1 MKKRF
6 LVFLFCLAIQFVVQA
21 QNYKTHKVMSGETIE
36 GIAKKYLVTPFD
48 IYALNPD
55 AKGDLRTDMVLIIPS
70 NSKVVNSEEAGK
82 TKELIGYKTHKVKRK
97 ETLYSISKTY
107 NVEIDEI
114 KKYNTY
120 LYAENLRKGDKLKIP
135 RYKTVVSKVSLN
147 NTLKKYKVL
156 ASEGKW
162 RVAYKFGITVTE
174 LEELNPNIG
183 DSLKVG
189 QELNVP
195 NIADNLELPVDNDYN
210 YYEVQPAEGFYSIEK
225 KLGVTQTEIEALNP
239 EVKTNGLKLGMVI
252 KVPKKETNIPD
263 EVRGNSTISDLA
275 SALSDYKVK
284 KVALMLPYRLNRI
297 DVDSIAEAKD
307 KMRQDRLLSIS
318 LDFYSGVLFA
328 LDSAKQVGLS
338 TNLKVLDTENNLS
351 EVSRLVNDANLSNYD
366 AVIGPLMPDNFER
379 VASRLKGSNVPV
391 VSPLTQPKNV
401 YSNVL
406 QTIPNASLLTK
417 SMIEFVK
424 NNSEGMHILI
434 ISDTKSKSR
443 SAMLKTNFPDA
454 NQMYSKLDKDGK
466 DSYYLRVDDLIEIL
480 KDGENLVLL
489 ESKNEAFVSNVTS
502 MLNGLISEEI
512 KITLATTD
520 RNKAFEGKNIS
531 NHHLSNLAFHYP
543 SANKSYDYEA
553 HNGFVQKYIEKY
565 GVSPN
570 KYAVRG
576 FDVTLDILLRMAS
589 QDFNSDWS
597 LDGKESE
604 YLENKFRYTKKAFGG
619 YINDAVYIVKYD
631 NLTIVEVK
639 TE

>member
-6 LVFLFCLAIQFVVQA
+6 LVFLCCLAIQFVVQA
-21 QNYKTHKVMSGETIE
+21 QNYKTHKVRSGETIE
-36 GIAKKYLVTPFD
+36 AIAKQYLVTPFD

-55 AKGDLRTDMVLIIPS
+55 AKGELRPEMVLIIPA
-70 NSKVVNSEEAGK
+70 NSKVVNSDETEK

-120 LYAENLRKGDKLKIP
+120 LYSENLRKGDKIKIP
-135 RYKTVVSKVSLN
+135 RYKTIVSKVSLN
-147 NTLKKYKVL
+147 NTIKKYKVL
-156 ASEGKW
+156 PSEGKW
-162 RVAYKFGITVTE
+162 RVAYKFGITVSE
-174 LEELNPNIG
+174 LEDLNPNMT

-195 NIADNLELPVDNDYN
+195 NIADNLELSVDDSYN

-225 KLGVTQTEIEALNP
+225 KLGVTQEEIEALNP
-239 EVKTNGLKLGMVI
+239 EVKSNGLKLGMVI
-252 KVPKKETNIPD
+252 KVPKKESNVID
-263 EVRGNSTISDLA
+263 EVRGDSTISDLTGA
-275 SALSDYKVK
+275 ISDYNTK

-307 KMRQDRLLSIS
+307 QIREDRLLSIS
-318 LDFYSGVLFA
+318 LDFYSGVRFA
-328 LDSAKQVGLS
+328 LDSAKQVGIS
-338 TNLKVLDTENNLS
+338 TDLKVLDTENNLS
-351 EVSRLVNDANLSNYD
+351 EVSRLLQNSNLSDYD

-379 VASRLKGSNVPV
+379 VASRLKGSGVPV
-391 VSPLTQPKNV
+391 VSPLTQPQNV

-424 NNSEGMHILI
+424 NNSEGMSILI
-434 ISDTKSKSR
+434 ISDSKSKSR
-443 SAMLKTNFPDA
+443 SAMLKSNFPDA
-454 NQMYSKLDKDGK
+454 KQMYSNLNKEGN
-466 DSYYLRVDDLIEIL
+466 DSYYLMVDDLIEVL
-480 KDGENLVLL
+480 VEGDNLVFL

-502 MLNGLISEEI
+502 MLNGLITEDI

-520 RNKAFEGKNIS
+520 KNRAFEGKNIS
-531 NHHLSNLAFHYP
+531 NHHLSNLFFHYP
-543 SANKSYDYEA
+543 SANKSFDYEA
-553 HNGFVQKYIEKY
+553 KNGFIEKYIETY
-565 GVSPN
+565 GVAPN
-570 KYAVRG
+570 KYAIRG
-576 FDVTLDILLRMAS
+576 FDVTLDILLRMANE
-589 QDFNSDWS
+589 DFNSNWS

-631 NLTIVEVK
+631 NLSIVEVK
-639 TE
+639 SE